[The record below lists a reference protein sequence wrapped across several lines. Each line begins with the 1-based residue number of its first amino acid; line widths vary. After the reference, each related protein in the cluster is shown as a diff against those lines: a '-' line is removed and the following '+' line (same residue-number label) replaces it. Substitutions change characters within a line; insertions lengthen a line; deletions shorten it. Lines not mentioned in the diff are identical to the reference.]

1 MKLNTLLIFAT
12 LCLAA
17 FASSAAQ
24 AIPDVEPEVTAQ
36 VIDVVESLADGK
48 PAQERFTERGASYL
62 AVPGLSDML
71 KRCPRPISLELL
83 SRNVN
88 GEDRLYVYRAK
99 CKPHALRIAID
110 FNKAARINRLE
121 LAPER

>member
-1 MKLNTLLIFAT
+1 VKLNILLIFT
-12 LCLAA
+12 GLCLMGTAA
-17 FASSAAQ
+17 
-24 AIPDVEPEVTAQ
+24 AIPDAEPEVTAQ
-36 VIDVVESLADGK
+36 VAEVLEAVADGK
-48 PAQERFTERGASYL
+48 SATERFTERGSSYL
-62 AVPGLSDML
+62 AVPGLPGLMKGCS
-71 KRCPRPISLELL
+71 RPLVLELL

-99 CKPHALRIAID
+99 CQPQALRIAID

>member
-1 MKLNTLLIFAT
+1 MKLNTLLYFSC
-12 LCLAA
+12 LCWIGT
-17 FASSAAQ
+17 AS
-24 AIPDVEPEVTAQ
+24 AIPDVEPEVTVQ
-36 VIDVVESLADGK
+36 VADVLEGLADGK
-48 PAQERFTERGASYL
+48 TVAERFTERGATYL
-62 AVPGLSDML
+62 ADPGLPALIKGCS
-71 KRCPRPISLELL
+71 RPLALELL

-99 CKPHALRIAID
+99 CQPQALRIAID

>member
-1 MKLNTLLIFAT
+1 MKFNRMLFFSCC
-12 LCLAA
+12 CLALP
-17 FASSAAQ
+17 AQ
-24 AIPDVEPEVTAQ
+24 AIPDVEPDVTAQ
-36 VIDVVESLADGK
+36 VVDVLEGLANGK
-48 PAQERFTERGASYL
+48 AGQERFTEKGASYL
-62 AVPGLSDML
+62 AVPGLSAVL
-71 KRCPRPISLELL
+71 QGCSRPFALELL

-99 CKPHALRIAID
+99 CQPKPVRIAID

>member
-1 MKLNTLLIFAT
+1 MKLNTLLFFSS
-12 LCLAA
+12 LCCIG
-17 FASSAAQ
+17 SAA
-24 AIPDVEPEVTAQ
+24 AIPDVEPDVTAQ
-36 VIDVVESLADGK
+36 VIEVLEGVADGK
-48 PAQERFTERGASYL
+48 PAPERFTERGTSYL
-62 AVPGLSDML
+62 AVPGLPALMKGCS
-71 KRCPRPISLELL
+71 RPFALELL

-99 CKPHALRIAID
+99 CQPQALRIAVD

>member
-1 MKLNTLLIFAT
+1 MKLNSLLFFAG
-12 LCLAA
+12 LCWAA
-17 FASSAAQ
+17 AAG
-24 AIPDVEPEVTAQ
+24 AIPDEEPEVTAQ
-36 VIDVVESLADGK
+36 VVEVLEGLADGK
-48 PAQERFTERGASYL
+48 PRQERFSERGATYL
-62 AVPGLSDML
+62 AVPGLSAMV
-71 KRCPRPISLELL
+71 KGCARPFVLELL

-99 CKPHALRIAID
+99 CQPQAVRIAID

>member
-1 MKLNTLLIFAT
+1 MKFNTLLFSAS
-12 LCLAA
+12 LCWGC
-17 FASSAAQ
+17 AAQ

-36 VIDVVESLADGK
+36 VVHVLEGLADGK
-48 PAQERFTERGASYL
+48 PAQERFTERGATYL
-62 AVPGLSDML
+62 AVPGLSSAL
-71 KRCPRPISLELL
+71 KGCGRPLSLELL

-99 CKPHALRIAID
+99 CQPRALRIAID

>member
-1 MKLNTLLIFAT
+1 MKLNILLFSLS
-12 LCLAA
+12 LCTVPAA
-17 FASSAAQ
+17 Y
-24 AIPDVEPEVTAQ
+24 AIPDQEPEVTTQ
-36 VIDVVESLADGK
+36 VAEVLEGVADGK
-48 PAQERFTERGASYL
+48 PAPERFTERGASYL
-62 AVPGLSDML
+62 AAPGLAAAM
-71 KRCPRPISLELL
+71 KGCTRPLALELL

-99 CKPHALRIAID
+99 CQPQALRIAVD

>member
-1 MKLNTLLIFAT
+1 MKLNTLLFFSC
-12 LCLAA
+12 LCCTGQAA
-17 FASSAAQ
+17 

-36 VIDVVESLADGK
+36 VVEVLEAVADGK
-48 PAQERFTERGASYL
+48 PAQDRFTERGVSYL
-62 AVPGLSDML
+62 AAPGLPALM
-71 KRCPRPISLELL
+71 KGCPRPLALELL

-99 CKPHALRIAID
+99 CQPQALRIAID

>member
-1 MKLNTLLIFAT
+1 VKLNILLFSLS
-12 LCLAA
+12 LCTVPAA
-17 FASSAAQ
+17 Y
-24 AIPDVEPEVTAQ
+24 AIPDQEPEVTTQ
-36 VIDVVESLADGK
+36 VAEVLEGVA
-48 PAQERFTERGASYL
+48 ERGASYL
-62 AVPGLSDML
+62 AAPGLAAAM
-71 KRCPRPISLELL
+71 KGCTRPLALELL

-99 CKPHALRIAID
+99 CQPQALRIAVD

>member
-1 MKLNTLLIFAT
+1 VKFNILLF
-12 LCLAA
+12 LAA
-17 FASSAAQ
+17 GLLAARAAH

-36 VIDVVESLADGK
+36 VREVLEGLADGK
-48 PAQERFTERGASYL
+48 PAQERFTERGATYL
-62 AVPGLSDML
+62 SAPGLQATL
-71 KRCPRPISLELL
+71 AGCPRPLELAL
-83 SRNVN
+83 ISRNVN

-99 CKPHALRIAID
+99 CQRQAVRIAID

>member
-1 MKLNTLLIFAT
+1 MKLNILLFFAG
-12 LCLAA
+12 LSCMLAA
-17 FASSAAQ
+17 A

-36 VIDVVESLADGK
+36 VVEVLEGIADGK
-48 PAQERFTERGASYL
+48 PAAQPFTERGASYL
-62 AVPGLSDML
+62 EVPGLPALL
-71 KRCPRPISLELL
+71 KACPRPLRLELL

-88 GEDRLYVYRAK
+88 GEDRLYVYRAN
-99 CKPHALRIAID
+99 CQPQALRIAVD

>member
-1 MKLNTLLIFAT
+1 MKFNYLLFFAG
-12 LCLAA
+12 CLVLPAGHA
-17 FASSAAQ
+17 V
-24 AIPDVEPEVTAQ
+24 PDQEPEVTAQ
-36 VIDVVESLADGK
+36 VVDVLEGLADGK

-62 AVPGLSDML
+62 ADPGLAAAM
-71 KRCPRPISLELL
+71 KGCRRPFELELL
-83 SRNVN
+83 SRTVN

-99 CKPHALRIAID
+99 CAPQPVRIAID

>member
-1 MKLNTLLIFAT
+1 MKLNILLFFT
-12 LCLAA
+12 GLCWLAP
-17 FASSAAQ
+17 AA
-24 AIPDVEPEVTAQ
+24 AIPDQEPDVTAQ
-36 VIDVVESLADGK
+36 VAEVLESVADGK
-48 PAQERFTERGASYL
+48 AEAERFTERGASYL
-62 AVPGLSDML
+62 AAPGLPALM
-71 KRCPRPISLELL
+71 KGCPRPLVLELL

-99 CKPHALRIAID
+99 CQPQALRIAID

>member
-1 MKLNTLLIFAT
+1 MKLNILLFFSG
-12 LCLAA
+12 LALLGP
-17 FASSAAQ
+17 AA
-24 AIPDVEPEVTAQ
+24 AIPDEEPEVTAQ
-36 VIDVVESLADGK
+36 VIEVLEGIADGK
-48 PAQERFTERGASYL
+48 PAPERFTERGASYL
-62 AVPGLSDML
+62 AAAGLPGLM
-71 KRCPRPISLELL
+71 KACARPLALELL

-99 CKPHALRIAID
+99 CQPQALRIAID

>member
-1 MKLNTLLIFAT
+1 VKLNILLFFAG
-12 LCLAA
+12 LCSIGCAA
-17 FASSAAQ
+17 
-24 AIPDVEPEVTAQ
+24 AIPDEEPDVTAQ
-36 VIDVVESLADGK
+36 VADVLESVADGK
-48 PAQERFTERGASYL
+48 AALERFTERGASYL
-62 AVPGLSDML
+62 SVPGLPALM
-71 KRCPRPISLELL
+71 KGCRRPLVLELL

-99 CKPHALRIAID
+99 CQPQALRIAID